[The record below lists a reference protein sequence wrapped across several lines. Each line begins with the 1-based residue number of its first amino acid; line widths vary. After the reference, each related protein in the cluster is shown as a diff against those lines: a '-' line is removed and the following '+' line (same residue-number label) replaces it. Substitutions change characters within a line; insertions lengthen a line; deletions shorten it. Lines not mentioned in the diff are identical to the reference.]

1 MIQAEYFFDIL
12 KNNGFG
18 PLVGVPCSILKP
30 LINYAKSA
38 ESLEYIPVNNEGEAV
53 AFASGAYL
61 AGKMPVVLMQNSGLG
76 NCVSPLTSLNY
87 VFRIPLLLVITLRG
101 EEGIADEPQ
110 HELMGKITFDMLELM
125 RVAHDYFPKQKAL
138 VGPGLDKAVGAM
150 RRNTLPYALVMQKG
164 GVEKVEAIPSA
175 MVPFARGKLF
185 QNDETKIIR
194 LKRMDAISMIAES
207 FGAEALFISTTGK
220 ISRELFTLHDRENQ
234 FYVVGSMG
242 CASSIGLGLARY
254 QSSKKVIVLD
264 GDGAALMRLE
274 ALVSVGHYRPPN
286 YVHVVLDNESYEST
300 GGQETLSASV
310 RFDEIA
316 IGCGFASAVT
326 VYGKEKLLACIKNAS
341 ESPGPHFIHVKVTKG
356 SSSDLGRP
364 TIGPVQVKERFM
376 NYIQTHQ

>member
-1 MIQAEYFFDIL
+1 MIQAEYFFEIL
-12 KNNGFG
+12 KKNGFG

-87 VFRIPLLLVITLRG
+87 VFRIPLLLIITLRG
-101 EEGIADEPQ
+101 EEGVPDEPQ
-110 HELMGKITFDMLELM
+110 HELMGKITLEMLELM
-125 RVAHDYFPKQKAL
+125 RVGHDYFPKQKGL
-138 VGPGLDKAVGAM
+138 VESSIDKAFGCL
-150 RRNTLPYALVMQKG
+150 RDTKLPYALVMQKG
-164 GVEKVEAIPSA
+164 VVEKAEAIPSA
-175 MVPFARGKLF
+175 MVRFERGQLSKK
-185 QNDETKIIR
+185 DEAKMIH
-194 LKRMDAISMIAES
+194 LKRMEAISVIAES
-207 FGAEALFISTTGK
+207 FGAQALFISTTGK

-254 QSSKKVIVLD
+254 QPGKKVVVLD

-300 GGQETLSASV
+300 GGQETLSSSV
-310 RFDEIA
+310 KFDEIA
-316 IGCGFASAVT
+316 IGCGFATAAT
-326 VYGKEKLLACIKNAS
+326 VYGKEKLLACLKDVS
-341 ESPGPHFIHVKVTKG
+341 ERPGPHLIHVKVTKD
-356 SSSDLGRP
+356 SPSDLGRP

-376 NYIQTHQ
+376 DYIQSH